1 LSVTEDCKNGLCKG
15 VPRKWRKRGKEVPI
29 PIEES
34 DRKTL
39 AIAERRDTVVEAIQ
53 KETSQ

>member
-1 LSVTEDCKNGLCKG
+1 LCKG
-15 VPRKWRKRGKEVPI
+15 VPKKWRKRGKEVPI
-29 PIEES
+29 SIEES
-34 DRKTL
+34 GRKAL